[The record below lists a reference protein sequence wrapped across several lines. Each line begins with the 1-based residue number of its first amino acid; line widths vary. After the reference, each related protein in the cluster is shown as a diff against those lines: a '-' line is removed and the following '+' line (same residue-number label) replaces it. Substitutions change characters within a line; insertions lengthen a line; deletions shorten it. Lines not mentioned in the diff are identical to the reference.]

1 MNEQSWKGHRR
12 DQPEPSITDLPNQA
26 EVETHLAMASEI
38 SMATHRNAP
47 QPDPACLYGLIG
59 DVARAGSE
67 GTETNAYAIA
77 ANFMA
82 YLSCA
87 IGRGVY
93 LPIGNTWHHARLFC
107 LHIGRSGRGRK
118 GDALSLVMRL
128 DQALRKLNESYAPQ
142 VHRGG
147 LSSREGLV
155 ALMHDGYR
163 QGRQEI
169 PAIEDK
175 RLWVV
180 ESEFA
185 NVLHQGRREGNT
197 LSAALRDC
205 WDGVCLKP
213 ATKSNRLY
221 ASHPHVCLSGAISPS
236 ELTGLMTARELTNG
250 FANRFLMIWAER
262 SQILPFPKAT
272 PEATVDALAHRT
284 LEILGF
290 AGANQHDH
298 RDRLQMELSV
308 QAQWHYAKLYRGE
321 LNEDP
326 GSDLVSAMLERR
338 APMLLRLAML
348 FALSDLQTRVDIPH
362 IDAAMAWMRYATA
375 SVRYVFVSAAE
386 EAKMAQARELSNR
399 VLTFLQERGKATRS
413 EISAECF
420 RGKVPKALIDA
431 SLGHLLATT
440 PPKIGVEWAERK
452 DGAPGAPSRVYR
464 LISKCGIFR

>member
-1 MNEQSWKGHRR
+1 M
-12 DQPEPSITDLPNQA
+12 
-26 EVETHLAMASEI
+26 V
-38 SMATHRNAP
+38 THRNSP
-47 QPDPACLYGLIG
+47 QPDPTCLYGLIG
-59 DVARAGSE
+59 DVALAGSE

-118 GDALSLVMRL
+118 GDALSLVLRL
-128 DQALRKLNESYAPQ
+128 DQALRELNDTYAPQ
-142 VHRGG
+142 IHRGG

-185 NVLHQGRREGNT
+185 NVLHQGRRQGNT

-221 ASHPHVCLSGAISPS
+221 ASHPHVCLSGAISSS
-236 ELTGLMTARELTNG
+236 ELSGLMTARELTNG

-262 SQILPFPKAT
+262 SQILPFPRAT
-272 PEATVDALAHRT
+272 PQATVEALVRRT
-284 LEILGF
+284 LDVLEF
-290 AGANQHDH
+290 VGADQHNQ
-298 RDRLQMELSV
+298 RDYLQMELSA
-308 QAQWHYAKLYRGE
+308 QAQWHYAQLYRGE
-321 LNEDP
+321 LNEDL
-326 GSDLVSAMLERR
+326 GSERVSSMLERR

-348 FALSDLQTRVDIPH
+348 FALTDLQTRVDVLH
-362 IDAAMAWMRYATA
+362 IDAAMAWMRYSTA
-375 SVRYVFVSAAE
+375 SVSYVFVSAAE
-386 EAKMAQARELSNR
+386 EAKMAQAIELANR
-399 VLTFLQERGKATRS
+399 VLAFLQARGKATRS

-420 RGKVPKALIDA
+420 RGRVPKAQMDA
-431 SLGHLLATT
+431 SLDHLLAAT
-440 PPKIGVEWAERK
+440 PPKICVEWVERPA
-452 DGAPGAPSRVYR
+452 DAPGAPSRIYK
-464 LISKCGIFR
+464 LA

>member
-1 MNEQSWKGHRR
+1 MNNDGMAADSPAPELSAFAQTR
-12 DQPEPSITDLPNQA
+12 QPAVDGESIS
-26 EVETHLAMASEI
+26 ETQMA
-38 SMATHRNAP
+38 AHRNSP
-47 QPDPACLYGLIG
+47 HPDPACLYGLVG

-93 LPIGNTWHHARLFC
+93 LPIGNTWHHARMFC

-118 GDALSLVMRL
+118 GDALSLVLRM
-128 DQALRKLNESYAPQ
+128 DQALRELNDFFPPQ
-142 VHRGG
+142 IHRGG

-169 PAIEDK
+169 PANEDK

-180 ESEFA
+180 ETEFS

-236 ELTGLMTARELTNG
+236 ELTGLMTTRELTNG

-262 SQILPFPKAT
+262 SQVLPFPKAT
-272 PEATVDALAHRT
+272 PQSTVDAIARRILDV
-284 LEILGF
+284 LEF
-290 AGANQHDH
+290 VGADRHDQ
-298 RDRLQMELSV
+298 RDHLRMDLSA
-308 QAQWHYAKLYRGE
+308 QAQWHYAQLYRGE
-321 LNEDP
+321 LNEDL
-326 GSDLVSAMLERR
+326 GSELISSMLERR
-338 APMLLRLAML
+338 APMLLRMAML
-348 FALSDLQTRVDIPH
+348 FALTDLQLRVDVHH
-362 IDAAMAWMRYATA
+362 IDAAMAWMRYSTV
-375 SVRYVFVSAAE
+375 SVRYVFVSAYE
-386 EAKMAQARELSNR
+386 EAKMVQTIDLANR
-399 VLTFLQERGKATRS
+399 VLAFLQEHGKATRS

-420 RGKVPKALIDA
+420 RGRVPKSQMDA
-431 SLGHLLATT
+431 SLDHLLAAT
-440 PPKIGVEWAERK
+440 PPKICVQWLQRPL
-452 DGAPGAPSRVYR
+452 DAPGTPTRIYR
-464 LISKCGIFR
+464 LA